1 MAGGDTPGL
10 GDDIRAEDELAHL
23 RGVLRNK
30 ERQLVRAKE
39 RTAGLIEAVRDGARE
54 AALIVGTPKPVKPP
68 PRDRRKGSPEV
79 AVLHLTD
86 WQLGKRSATYDT
98 DVCRERI
105 RRAVSKTMKL
115 ARMQRAARPVREAVV
130 LLGGDLVENV
140 SIFPGQPWEVDS
152 SAFEQVFAA
161 AALVEEAV
169 VSLLGEFQRVTV
181 HEVSGNHGRIG
192 RKGDSPREDNLDR
205 IVGRI
210 ARERLAG
217 QQRLDWHEPEGWYA
231 HVEVGAYRA
240 ILVHGDQ
247 VKSFGGNTPAFGIIR
262 KATSWATGVL
272 PDFAELWM
280 GHFHTPMTLTLP
292 NGGLLRVTG
301 SPESDNQYAAEFV
314 AARGR
319 PSQRL
324 AFIDPEKGRST
335 ADYILWLD

>member
-1 MAGGDTPGL
+1 MSLA
-10 GDDIRAEDELAHL
+10 DDLSAADELAHL
-23 RGVLRNK
+23 RGVLRHK
-30 ERQLVRAKE
+30 ERQLARAKE
-39 RTAGLIEAVRDGARE
+39 RTTGLIEAVQEGARE
-54 AALIVGTPKPVKPP
+54 AALIVGTPTPVKAP
-68 PRDRRKGSPEV
+68 PRDRRKGDPEV
-79 AVLHLTD
+79 AVLHFTD
-86 WQLGKRSATYDT
+86 WQLGKQSATYDT

-105 RRAVSKTMKL
+105 RRAIAKTVKL
-115 ARMQRAARPVREAVV
+115 ARMQRAARRVDEAVV

-140 SIFPGQPWEVDS
+140 TIFPGQPWEVDS
-152 SAFEQVFAA
+152 TAFEQVFAA
-161 AALVEEAV
+161 SALVEEAV
-169 VSLLGEFQRVTV
+169 LSLLEEFQRVV
-181 HEVSGNHGRIG
+181 VWEVSGNHGRIG

-210 ARERLAG
+210 ARERLTG
-217 QQRLDWHEPEGWYA
+217 QRRLTWHEPDGWYA
-231 HVEVGAYRA
+231 HVEVGSYSA

-262 KATSWATGVL
+262 RATSWATGVL

-324 AFIDPEKGRST
+324 AFIDPQKGRST
-335 ADYILWLD
+335 ADYILWLEDS